1 MSPTCQVTG
10 CDVVARLETD
20 HRLDWADTHMTLLE
34 WLERMCTAHHDKKT
48 YEGWALV
55 AGKGKRDMVPPDDP
69 RHPKNQD
76 PGG

>member
-1 MSPTCQVTG
+1 
-10 CDVVARLETD
+10 
-20 HRLDWADTHMTLLE
+20 MTLLE

-55 AGKGKRDMVPPDDP
+55 AGKGKRDLVPPDDP
-69 RHPKNQD
+69 RHPKNQT